1 MLHGNQILKSLELLE
16 KVELVANNVT
26 NNPLTV
32 KQLSNSP
39 PPAVDTTKKEPGT
52 EQSAPVKD
60 GYLSTMGSNDKIA
73 HDAPFVNLSLITLYL
88 SKLGFIA

>member
-1 MLHGNQILKSLELLE
+1 MLPGNQIQSLKLLE

-39 PPAVDTTKKEPGT
+39 PPAVDTTKKIEPGT

-73 HDAPFVNLSLITLYL
+73 HDAPFVNLSLIALYL